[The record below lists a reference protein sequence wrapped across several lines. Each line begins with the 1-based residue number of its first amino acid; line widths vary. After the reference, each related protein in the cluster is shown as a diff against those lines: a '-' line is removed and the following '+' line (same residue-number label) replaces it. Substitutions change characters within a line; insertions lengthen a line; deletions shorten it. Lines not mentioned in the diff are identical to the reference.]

1 MDLQPLATQLN
12 RTEDHYLPS
21 SHPFCVS
28 HRYIEV
34 IYGTPSD
41 HREDIF
47 TLIPYHPPSQW
58 MELHPQTCDSLFTG
72 SCSSTLTLF
81 LRALPTLGVNTTI
94 LLMVDS
100 LNTSLYYIL
109 NPSYLSLISR
119 DTFYLR
125 PAVGISGRHS
135 ER

>member
-28 HRYIEV
+28 HRYIEA

-58 MELHPQTCDSLFTG
+58 MKLHPQTCDSLFYRVLFFYPNSLPEG
-72 SCSSTLTLF
+72 SANSWSEYNY
-81 LRALPTLGVNTTI
+81 PPYGG
-94 LLMVDS
+94 
-100 LNTSLYYIL
+100 
-109 NPSYLSLISR
+109 LS
-119 DTFYLR
+119 
-125 PAVGISGRHS
+125 
-135 ER
+135 